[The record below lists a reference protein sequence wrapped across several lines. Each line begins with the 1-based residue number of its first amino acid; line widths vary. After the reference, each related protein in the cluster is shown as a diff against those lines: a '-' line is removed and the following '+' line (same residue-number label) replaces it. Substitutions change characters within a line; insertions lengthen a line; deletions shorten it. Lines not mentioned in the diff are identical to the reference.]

1 MNRYLKIV
9 ENQENTIKSITSKFS
24 NTCFFNKYFGKEI
37 DEEELN
43 LLDVVIFVLYIEERQ
58 ISGIDLYLRYLE
70 HKNNIISDKFQF
82 NNFEKLMLLINIQYL
97 VLKFENFKLIKFCDL
112 PIDSPFI
119 ESEKLFFD
127 IIKKLNENSA
137 LYFCY
142 LQINSSSGLD
152 YISSNTWFKI
162 KFIPLNKI
170 KAHLLYIRHP
180 FFFIYEKADNKE
192 AFVNPYNLIIN
203 FNVHPDTGYH
213 YINSIE
219 NEPDDDNMIKILFLK
234 FHESAHSKFEC
245 GMKFGSS
252 PRYLLNFELK
262 MLDSHYDSIA
272 DSARG
277 EELPESLKKGI
288 NIGEEG
294 YAIEMFLYESII
306 KTDLLLKSLKGLK
319 PFNNVNLYI
328 GNNFKDLNDIF
339 KNLIEKQIKNLDYSE
354 KYKQIKDIKA
364 RYIKT
369 KINSNVVN
377 EEEEKTP
384 LYFFQ
389 NFPIE
394 ANY

>member
-1 MNRYLKIV
+1 
-9 ENQENTIKSITSKFS
+9 
-24 NTCFFNKYFGKEI
+24 
-37 DEEELN
+37 
-43 LLDVVIFVLYIEERQ
+43 
-58 ISGIDLYLRYLE
+58 
-70 HKNNIISDKFQF
+70 
-82 NNFEKLMLLINIQYL
+82 
-97 VLKFENFKLIKFCDL
+97 
-112 PIDSPFI
+112 
-119 ESEKLFFD
+119 
-127 IIKKLNENSA
+127 
-137 LYFCY
+137 
-142 LQINSSSGLD
+142 
-152 YISSNTWFKI
+152 
-162 KFIPLNKI
+162 
-170 KAHLLYIRHP
+170 
-180 FFFIYEKADNKE
+180 
-192 AFVNPYNLIIN
+192 
-203 FNVHPDTGYH
+203 
-213 YINSIE
+213 
-219 NEPDDDNMIKILFLK
+219 MIKILFLK

-272 DSARG
+272 EYKRG

-328 GNNFKDLNDIF
+328 GNNFKDLNDII
-339 KNLIEKQIKNLDYSE
+339 KSLIEKQIKNLDYSE
-354 KYKQIKDIKA
+354 KNEQIKDIKA
-364 RYIKT
+364 RNIKT
-369 KINSNVVN
+369 KINSNVIN